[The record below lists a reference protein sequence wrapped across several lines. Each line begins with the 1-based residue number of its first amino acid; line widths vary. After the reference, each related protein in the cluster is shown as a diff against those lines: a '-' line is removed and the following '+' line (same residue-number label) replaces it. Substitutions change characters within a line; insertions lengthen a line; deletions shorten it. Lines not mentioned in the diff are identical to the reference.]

1 VGGGEGANQRDQYA
15 EKPESVKQYRSLLEL
30 SECAP
35 VRSILSSQV
44 YSLPDRKKLRCL
56 RLGGGVTFRPERANQ
71 LL

>member
-1 VGGGEGANQRDQYA
+1 
-15 EKPESVKQYRSLLEL
+15 L